1 MITPNE
7 FWLSLHNL
15 SEAYEAEGL
24 TPDERIQNIMNQFR
38 RMPPTVQ
45 RSLIVEL
52 HDLAQ
57 HTNDLFV
64 AAHSIASE
72 EAGRSDGAPTQG
84 RAG

>member
-7 FWLSLHNL
+7 FWLTLHNL

-24 TPDERIQNIMNQFR
+24 TPDERLVNIMKQFR

-52 HDLAQ
+52 QHLAQ

-64 AAHSIASE
+64 AARSIASE
-72 EAGRSDGAPTQG
+72 EAVQSDGAPTHG